1 MSGESDGNSK
11 NSNDGGATD
20 NRAFRSQ
27 VEGSLAQRFVKAM
40 EMRMRQLEITNAQ
53 DFKLS
58 HHERKILMK
67 VVTANLLEGAAAGLL
82 SFFVLR
88 RFHVEYF
95 KYVSRKGGFMGQT
108 STIRHPTS
116 PGNFNS
122 PYQQIPI
129 KPQEPTNISNVME
142 NAAGNATGSGKSGGT
157 GPPGWLFHGTSL
169 LFDGIVSLYVALFV
183 STRNPDKFLQRISEI
198 PLMEGESV
206 ISRELCPV
214 LLNEFQN
221 VQNDL
226 AASDRPTLPLIHANN
241 KLIVRDAMANPQT
254 PVLQCMMKF
263 CTNCR
268 RRAAYEQ
275 ILREQSGSTDAVI
288 SIPAPGVPPDL
299 DVTNDIAASMTD
311 DVHPVSADMMTTEDI
326 YNDLNFEDNTTTD
339 ATSNDWTDSFGT
351 DQEDERRK

>member
-1 MSGESDGNSK
+1 MNGESDSNSK
-11 NSNDGGATD
+11 NGNDGGATD
-20 NRAFRSQ
+20 NRTFRLQ

-40 EMRMRQLEITNAQ
+40 EMRMRQLEISNAQ

-58 HHERKILMK
+58 HHERKILMD
-67 VVTANLLEGAAAGLL
+67 VVTANLLEGAAAGLI

-95 KYVSRKGGFMGQT
+95 KYVNRKVGFSGQT
-108 STIRHPTS
+108 NTVRRPTS
-116 PGNFNS
+116 PDTFNS

-129 KPQEPTNISNVME
+129 KPQDSTNLSNAME
-142 NAAGNATGSGKSGGT
+142 NAATNTTGTGKSGGT

-169 LFDGIVSLYVALFV
+169 LFDGIVSLYVAIFV
-183 STRNPDKFLQRISEI
+183 STRNPDKFLQQISEI

-206 ISRELCPV
+206 VSRELCPA

-221 VQNDL
+221 IQNDL
-226 AASDRPTLPLIHANN
+226 DDSARPTLPAIHANN
-241 KLIVRDAMANPQT
+241 KLVVRDAIAHPQT
-254 PVLQCMMKF
+254 AVLQCMMKF

-288 SIPAPGVPPDL
+288 RIPAPGVPPDL
-299 DVTNDIAASMTD
+299 DVTNDIAASMTGN
-311 DVHPVSADMMTTEDI
+311 VHPLSADMMTTEDI
-326 YNDLNFEDNTTTD
+326 YNDSNFEDNTTTD
-339 ATSNDWTDSFGT
+339 VTGDDWTDR
-351 DQEDERRK
+351 EDERRK